1 MIISVV
7 NNSGIDVDL
16 YIGAVRHRV
25 FANEQQQD
33 ITVNGE
39 RNTIIL
45 EEDASLTK
53 KLQDILNNSLRI
65 KIDSIIYVKRAELFV
80 RLFLHMK

>member
-39 RNTIIL
+39 FH
-45 EEDASLTK
+45 SSK
-53 KLQDILNNSLRI
+53 KGYTNST
-65 KIDSIIYVKRAELFV
+65 SEL
-80 RLFLHMK
+80 